1 MRKHIR
7 AERTR
12 DTKTEELNRE
22 DWFPTV
28 NREKGNIIAKDF
40 YIML

>member
-7 AERTR
+7 AERSR

-28 NREKGNIIAKDF
+28 NEGEREH
-40 YIML
+40 YS